1 MKNYF
6 VKILLNAFP
15 VLLMIILIPFV
26 KNDYLLAAV
35 YVLITVVFFL
45 VKYESKEYI
54 YFLFGFV
61 VITFFEWVFV
71 STGAEIFQRR
81 SLFGIMPI
89 WLPIIWAYSFVA
101 IKRSI
106 VIINESLNEKSRKIN
121 LS

>member
-1 MKNYF
+1 
-6 VKILLNAFP
+6 
-15 VLLMIILIPFV
+15 MIILIPFV